1 MTEPTYSLRI
11 FWSEDDDAFIA
22 SCPEFPGVSGIG
34 ESAEEAVAEAK
45 QALELA
51 IETHRAEGWPLPN
64 PTVLENHSGQFRVRV
79 PRTLH
84 AMLAEGA
91 EVEGVSLNSYV
102 ISLLSAGVVR
112 ERPTARYRSTKPA
125 NL

>member
-1 MTEPTYSLRI
+1 MKKPAYSFRVL
-11 FWSEDDDAFIA
+11 WSKDDDAYIA
-22 SCPEFPGVSGIG
+22 SCPEFSGVSGFG
-34 ESAEEAVAEAK
+34 DSQEAAIAEAK
-45 QALELA
+45 RALELA
-51 IETHRAEGWPLPN
+51 IETFRVEGWPLPN
-64 PTVLENHSGQFRVRV
+64 PTVLESHSGQFRVRV

-112 ERPTARYRSTKPA
+112 ERPTAHYRSTKPA
-125 NL
+125 NP

>member
-1 MTEPTYSLRI
+1 MTKSTYSFRVL
-11 FWSEDDDAFIA
+11 WSKEDDAFIA
-22 SCPEFPGVSGIG
+22 SCPEFSGISG
-34 ESAEEAVAEAK
+34 FGDSEEAAIAEAK

-51 IETHRAEGWPLPN
+51 IETFREEGWPLPE
-64 PTVLENHSGQFRVRV
+64 PKVLESHSGQFRVRV

-102 ISLLSAGVVR
+102 ISLLSAGVIR
-112 ERPTARYRSTKPA
+112 ERPTAHYRLTKPV
-125 NL
+125 NP

>member
-1 MTEPTYSLRI
+1 MTNRTYSFRV
-11 FWSEDDDAFIA
+11 FWSEEDDAFIA
-22 SCPEFPGVSGIG
+22 SCPEFPGISGIG
-34 ESAEEAVAEAK
+34 DTAEEAVAEAK

-51 IETHRAEGWPLPN
+51 IETYRDEGWPLPD
-64 PTVLENHSGQFRVRV
+64 PTILDSHSGQFRVRV
-79 PRTLH
+79 PRSLH

-112 ERPTARYRSTKPA
+112 ERTTAHYRATKPA
-125 NL
+125 NP

>member
-1 MTEPTYSLRI
+1 MTEPTYSFRV
-11 FWSEDDDAFIA
+11 FWSEEDDAFVA

-51 IETHRAEGWPLPN
+51 IETHREEGWPLPN
-64 PTVLENHSGQFRVRV
+64 PTVLESHSGQFRVRV

-112 ERPTARYRSTKPA
+112 ERPTAHYRSTKPA
-125 NL
+125 NR